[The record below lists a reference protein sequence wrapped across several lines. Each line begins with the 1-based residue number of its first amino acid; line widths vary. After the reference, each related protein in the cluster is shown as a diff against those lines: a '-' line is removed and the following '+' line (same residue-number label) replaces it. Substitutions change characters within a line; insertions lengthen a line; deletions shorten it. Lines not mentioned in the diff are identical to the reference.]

1 MFHPASQPAYLQ
13 VTLKS
18 GSHVSWSNLSGI
30 KACQNKQLNGL
41 VQQQGQF
48 ELGAF
53 TEPLSPA
60 SKSLGNYTLTV
71 YIIIPAPHVMI
82 PSNTNIWVWGLLD
95 SHWILTLSSVR
106 PLSSF
111 ASDVIDGPQQLR
123 ASLEGIIGL
132 RWVLFCS
139 TMCKTAISCRWCWW
153 FVAALFCSSRH
164 KCGAYK
170 QNFTTHSLRCQHI

>member
-30 KACQNKQLNGL
+30 KACKNKQLNGV

-53 TEPLSPA
+53 TELLSPA

-71 YIIIPAPHVMI
+71 YIIIPAPM
-82 PSNTNIWVWGLLD
+82 WW
-95 SHWILTLSSVR
+95 SHPILIFEPGVFLI
-106 PLSSF
+106 L
-111 ASDVIDGPQQLR
+111 I
-123 ASLEGIIGL
+123 ASLHCLQSDLYLLLLQMSLIVHSNFVPALNILLASGRSCFALQRAKQPYHAGGVDGL
-132 RWVLFCS
+132 
-139 TMCKTAISCRWCWW
+139 
-153 FVAALFCSSRH
+153 
-164 KCGAYK
+164 
-170 QNFTTHSLRCQHI
+170 